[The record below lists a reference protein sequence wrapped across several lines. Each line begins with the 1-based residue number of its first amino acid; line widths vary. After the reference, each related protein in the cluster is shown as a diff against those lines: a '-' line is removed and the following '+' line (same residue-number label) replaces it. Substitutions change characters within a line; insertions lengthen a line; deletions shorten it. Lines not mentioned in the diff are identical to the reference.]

1 MVGPQVAA
9 SAAEAAV
16 TALCE
21 ENEIP
26 KEIFDTK
33 GNGNELPFSTQTNEP
48 ERLLIYIC
56 LYSFTYTLWLGLA

>member
-1 MVGPQVAA
+1 MVGPHVAA

-26 KEIFDTK
+26 KEIFD
-33 GNGNELPFSTQTNEP
+33 NEENDNEP
-48 ERLLIYIC
+48 ERLFIIFLSLFFKPVIISHLVC
-56 LYSFTYTLWLGLA
+56 KL